1 LEFLTETNIFTAF
14 KLEQLNKL
22 TEPKYYLEI
31 ESTPNNLITVEEF
44 VSYFS
49 VELGLNQEK
58 INGLL
63 LAVTEATTN
72 AIIHGNKNNQLKM
85 VRIYVF
91 VEGSTVTIK
100 IKDEGKGFDPSMV
113 PDPTDPENLLK
124 DSGRGLYLMRVYMD
138 GLTYNQTPEG
148 TEAILSL
155 KI

>member
-1 LEFLTETNIFTAF
+1 M
-14 KLEQLNKL
+14 

-44 VSYFS
+44 VNYFS
-49 VELGLNQEK
+49 VELGLDREK

-72 AIIHGNKNNQLKM
+72 AIIHGNKNNKLKM

-91 VEGSTVTIK
+91 VDGQTVTIK
-100 IKDEGKGFDPSMV
+100 IKDEGKGFDPSIV

-138 GLTYNQTPEG
+138 GLSYNKTNEG
-148 TEAILSL
+148 TETILTL
-155 KI
+155 KL

>member
-1 LEFLTETNIFTAF
+1 
-14 KLEQLNKL
+14 L

-44 VSYFS
+44 VNYFS
-49 VELGLNQEK
+49 VELGLDREK

-72 AIIHGNKNNQLKM
+72 AIIHGNKNNKLKM

-91 VEGSTVTIK
+91 VDGPIVTIK
-100 IKDEGKGFDPSMV
+100 IKDEGKGFDPSIV

-138 GLTYNQTPEG
+138 GLTYNHTPEG
-148 TEAILSL
+148 TETILTL
-155 KI
+155 KV

>member
-1 LEFLTETNIFTAF
+1 
-14 KLEQLNKL
+14 L

-44 VSYFS
+44 VNYFA
-49 VELGLNQEK
+49 VELGLDREK

-72 AIIHGNKNNQLKM
+72 AIIHGNKNNKLKM

-91 VEGSTVTIK
+91 VEGSNVTIK
-100 IKDEGKGFDPSMV
+100 IKDEGKGFDPSII

-148 TEAILSL
+148 TETILSL